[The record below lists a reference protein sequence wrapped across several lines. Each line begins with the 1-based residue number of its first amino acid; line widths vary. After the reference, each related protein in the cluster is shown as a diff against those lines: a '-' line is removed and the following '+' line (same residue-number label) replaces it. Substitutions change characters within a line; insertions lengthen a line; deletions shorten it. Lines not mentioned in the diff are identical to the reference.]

1 MGVESMRTFTML
13 VAILASVTFVA
24 EAVAQTQAPPA
35 GRNSPPLGAQ
45 TPAQGEEKIVEGQVG
60 SVDSS
65 RTEITLTD
73 DTKLVTPPGVVLR
86 PGGLAEGM
94 TVVASY
100 REEIGERKVL
110 TGLAVKD
117 KKPSDLP
124 KQD

>member
-60 SVDSS
+60 SVESS

-73 DTKLVTPPGVVLR
+73 GTKLVTPSGVVLR
-86 PGGLAEGM
+86 PGGLEAGISVDARVR
-94 TVVASY
+94 T
-100 REEIGERKVL
+100 RIG
-110 TGLAVKD
+110 
-117 KKPSDLP
+117 
-124 KQD
+124 